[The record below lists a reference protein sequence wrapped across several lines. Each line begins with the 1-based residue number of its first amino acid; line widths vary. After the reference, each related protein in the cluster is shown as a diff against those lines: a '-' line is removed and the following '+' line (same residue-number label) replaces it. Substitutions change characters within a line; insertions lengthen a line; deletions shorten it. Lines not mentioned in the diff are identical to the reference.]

1 MIKPLTI
8 TVPTLLVIAVSSMIA
23 TTVQA
28 DLLVKEVAVAAA
40 TMSQMDTPEQGFAA
54 LDSIASDDL
63 ADLTGRD
70 NLTNVQSIQELDAT
84 VSNSSFNA
92 DTIMSGAI
100 TIEQHALDNFEGVGV
115 FNIFTGN
122 NNAVDAAVGIS
133 VYITE

>member
-1 MIKPLTI
+1 MIKQLTI
-8 TVPTLLVIAVSSMIA
+8 MAPITLVTIISLLMTGAVNADVPFRHAMGLAAENRTVE
-23 TTVQA
+23 VQ
-28 DLLVKEVAVAAA
+28 
-40 TMSQMDTPEQGFAA
+40 PEGFAA
-54 LDSIASDDL
+54 LDAIERDDL
-63 ADLTGRD
+63 AGLSGRD

-100 TIEQHALDNFEGVGV
+100 TIEQHALDHFEGVGM

-122 NNAVDAAVGIS
+122 NNAVDSAVGIS